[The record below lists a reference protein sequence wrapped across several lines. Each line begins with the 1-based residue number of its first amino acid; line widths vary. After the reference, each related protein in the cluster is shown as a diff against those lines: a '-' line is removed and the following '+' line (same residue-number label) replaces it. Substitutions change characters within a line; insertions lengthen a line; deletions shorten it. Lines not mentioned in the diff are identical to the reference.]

1 MKPLT
6 KIFCVLLAA
15 LLFSC
20 CAKEP
25 AVKNTFDGLMKPYRE
40 MSDGS
45 WQCEGRSYAKKLTLT
60 GRMPNAAA
68 DSTFVYL
75 TNLDGITFEQ
85 AYKAA
90 GISSLTDDYFAPE
103 DAVLVDMT
111 TGQTAQ

>member
-1 MKPLT
+1 MKRMT

-15 LLFSC
+15 LLLC
-20 CAKEP
+20 CCSKEVT
-25 AVKNTFDGLMKPYRE
+25 VKNTFDGSMKPYQE
-40 MSDGS
+40 MSDGT
-45 WQCEGRSYAKKLTLT
+45 WQCEGRTYAKKLTLT

-75 TNLDGITFEQ
+75 TNLDDITFEQ

-103 DAVLVDMT
+103 DAVLVDMMT
-111 TGQTAQ
+111 VSPDS

>member
-6 KIFCVLLAA
+6 KIFCVLLAV

-25 AVKNTFDGLMKPYRE
+25 AVKNTFDGSMKPYRE
-40 MSDGS
+40 MSDGT

-75 TNLDGITFEQ
+75 TNLDNITFKQ
-85 AYKAA
+85 AYLAVV
-90 GISSLTDDYFAPE
+90 SSSTDDFFAPE